1 MKNEEIR
8 LSSNITTLKELNPGT
23 AFVIAYPKSWFHPDD
38 IFVVIKEAAERKEMF
53 CVALK
58 ANDVVLIDSNESV
71 IIVDA
76 KTALEVVKK

>member
-1 MKNEEIR
+1 MMKIKDLRNEE
-8 LSSNITTLKELNPGT
+8 ITTLKELNPGT

-38 IFVVIKEAAERKEMF
+38 TFVVIKEAERKEML
-53 CVALK
+53 CAALK

-76 KTALEVVKK
+76 KTALEVAKK